1 MLAAIAKNIVHQIN
15 IRQNNMRTLI
25 KVIIPILIFTSCGG
39 KKQTDTFNPISKISH
54 DKTVKIDSIFSKYNQ
69 NTPGYAVAIVQN
81 GEVVFMKAYGMANPK
96 KEIQISPD
104 TRFLIGSNSKQFT
117 CMSILLLEEQGKLN
131 IDDPIKNYLPELPDY
146 AKLVTIK
153 HLMQHTSGIIEF
165 NPLLFLSGMNK
176 TECNITNDEIF
187 SLISKYPK
195 TSFKT
200 GDHFFYTNSTYILLA
215 KIIELVSKQTYAD
228 FVQENIFSP
237 LGMNN
242 SKVITS
248 KNDYSNVAM
257 GFENQGNYR
266 PVDCRMI
273 TTGAS
278 GIITTLNDMIK
289 WTNNYYDNQLGNKD
303 QNLANRMQT
312 KGVSNNGDSL
322 SYGLGLFIENQC
334 KQKVVWHGGRITGY
348 TSNITF
354 FPEQKTSIIV
364 LSNTTDRIPYE
375 HRFDIAKVLFDC
387 CEMHPSDL
395 FGEDEIR
402 NEFKKKQSEYTDKT
416 VDVTEY
422 IDKYTVD
429 GFNKY
434 FEIVDNN
441 GKLIA
446 KIDNK
451 EFQLKQVF
459 KDTFVSQ
466 PMIFE
471 FKRDKNGEVVSI
483 LLSGEKFRNLEVKR
497 NN

>member
-1 MLAAIAKNIVHQIN
+1 
-15 IRQNNMRTLI
+15 MRTLI
-25 KVIIPILIFTSCGG
+25 NIIIPILVFTSCGG
-39 KKQTDTFNPISKISH
+39 KKQIDTFNPISKISH
-54 DKTVKIDSIFSKYNQ
+54 DKTVKIDSIFSKYDQ

-81 GEVVFMKAYGMANPK
+81 GEVVFMKSYGMANPK
-96 KEIQISPD
+96 KEIPISPD

-131 IDDPIKNYLPELPDY
+131 INDPIINYLPELPDF
-146 AKLVTIK
+146 AKNITIR
-153 HLMQHTSGIIEF
+153 HLMNHTSGMMEF
-165 NPLLFLSGMNK
+165 NPLLFLSGLDKN
-176 TECNITNDEIF
+176 ECNLTNDEIYA
-187 SLISKYPK
+187 LTSKYQK
-195 TSFKT
+195 TSFKI
-200 GDHFFYTNSTYILLA
+200 GDHFFYSNSAYVLLA
-215 KIIELVSKQTYAD
+215 RIIEQVSKQAYAD
-228 FVQENIFSP
+228 FVQENIFNP

-248 KNDYSNVAM
+248 KNDYTNVTM
-257 GFENQGNYR
+257 GFENHGNYR

-278 GIITTLNDMIK
+278 GIITTLNDVIK
-289 WTNNYYDNQLGNKD
+289 WTNNYSDNQLGNKD
-303 QNLANRMQT
+303 QNLVNRMQT
-312 KGVSNNGDSL
+312 KGVLNNGDSL

-334 KQKVVWHGGRITGY
+334 KQKVIWHGGRIPGY
-348 TSNITF
+348 TSNITL
-354 FPEQKTSIIV
+354 FPAHKTSIIV

-375 HRFDIAKVLFDC
+375 HRFDIAKVLFDS
-387 CEMHPSDL
+387 CEMYPSDL

-402 NEFKKKQSEYTDKT
+402 KEFKKKQSEYTDKS
-416 VDVTEY
+416 VDFTGYVG
-422 IDKYTVD
+422 KYTVN

-441 GKLIA
+441 GKLVA

-451 EFQLKQVF
+451 EFRLKLVF

-471 FKRDKNGEVVSI
+471 FIRDRNGEIVSI
-483 LLSGEKFRNLEVKR
+483 LLSGEKFRNLELSR